1 VFFIWLS
8 AKPSLLSV
16 RKKRSAK
23 PPALGKEVNS
33 GTDAATELTTVQL
46 ESLFFVLP
54 PDSQQKTLSHW
65 HHQSTMMNSTGQ
77 SQNRRCYA

>member
-1 VFFIWLS
+1 VLFFWLS

-33 GTDAATELTTVQL
+33 GSDIIAICRIHSLATKANGHNHTGFIAICRIHSSATTIYVPEVNHRHCL
-46 ESLFFVLP
+46 
-54 PDSQQKTLSHW
+54 
-65 HHQSTMMNSTGQ
+65 
-77 SQNRRCYA
+77 CI